1 LTRLSLTLLL
11 AALCAPG
18 LACEHNRTAELVQQG
33 RLELACFENRD
44 NSESYPRDKELEDG
58 LVRALRHQT
67 RIRVAFHAISPAQ
80 LAALHGDHLA
90 LSEGRWLVVGSFELL
105 STPARG
111 VKLSFWFDKAKSVG
125 KGRPSLLWTRGA
137 QRPAGPAAAGLPA
150 WLSWFA
156 RQPASM
162 PGQEPAQKLHTF
174 EKTARLE
181 GLLERLAEA
190 PCQLQLPGE
199 RCDLLKLVE
208 GADGARAL
216 RLALDHVVHYAPGA
230 CSVDESLELP
240 LSASGDLGAKINRLT
255 PNGPRLLRELKPR
268 KPRY

>member
-1 LTRLSLTLLL
+1 LTRLR
-11 AALCAPG
+11 AALYLAPLCALG

-33 RLELACFENRD
+33 RLELACFENRK
-44 NSESYPRDKELEDG
+44 NSESYPRDRELEDG
-58 LVRALRHQT
+58 LARALRDQT
-67 RIRVAFHAISPAQ
+67 RVRVAFHAISPTQ

-90 LSEGRWLVVGSFELL
+90 LQQGRWLVIGSFELL

-111 VKLSFWFDKAKSVG
+111 VKLSFWLDTARSIG
-125 KGRPSLLWTRGA
+125 KGRPSLLWTKEA
-137 QRPAGPAAAGLPA
+137 KRPAGPAAAGLPA

-162 PGQEPAQKLHTF
+162 PGQQPAEKLHAF

-181 GLLERLAEA
+181 GLLRRLADA

-208 GADGARAL
+208 GADGAKKL
-216 RLALDHVVHYAPGA
+216 RIALDHVLHYAPRG
-230 CSVDESLELP
+230 CRVDESLEVP
-240 LSASGDLGAKINRLT
+240 LSTSGDLGAKINRLT
-255 PNGPRLLRELKPR
+255 PNGPRLLRELKPGKQR
-268 KPRY
+268 F